1 LNGWKSGKS
10 FNASFARR
18 KEEATTPLRH
28 PEFISGSFA
37 VLQKSLYQEMLKQV
51 QHDGLLFR
59 GLLSALQGG

>member
-37 VLQKSLYQEMLKQV
+37 VLQKSLYQGDAETS
-51 QHDGLLFR
+51 
-59 GLLSALQGG
+59 SA